1 MKLVIVG
8 LLVAQLLA
16 TCSPPYHRPDTQEPA
31 TYRFEPASSQ
41 LVPAMGE
48 LGWWQVFRDPQLQ
61 SLLRTAVANNA
72 DILVAAQ
79 RLQQAEAQ
87 YTIVSGEQYP
97 QINAVLSAQYQ
108 QTNGQRPV
116 LSPRSTFAPNGLLTL
131 QYELDFF
138 GKIHSQV
145 AAANAQVLQTE
156 FARETVT
163 AAVVS
168 SVATLYFQLLELDE
182 ELDISRKAL
191 AARTASLSLVRA
203 RLEGG
208 IGTLQDV
215 RQAQELVAQTAAAIP
230 LIQRGLGMTEDAL
243 SILLGQYPGAIGRD
257 LPLNDQIALPDVPAV
272 GLPSELLEQRP
283 DVRESEEA
291 LIAADAQIGVAR
303 ALLFPQVTITAAVGA
318 GTAQANGLTLPAIAL
333 PGPGDKTIGPI
344 TFPQSNYGQGYVSI
358 LPQIVQQIFNAGAAR
373 ANYAASQAGEE
384 AAVLQYIQSVQ
395 QAFGDVSDD
404 LLSYQK
410 YKENDLAELANAA
423 AAVDSARLANL
434 RFEGGVTSYLEVLSS
449 QTQAY
454 GAQIS
459 LAQADLNER
468 LALVQLY
475 KATGGGWQPEPQRTN
490 TPLLPMAIPHPTP
503 PQSMPVI
510 QPTPVM
516 QPTQRQ
522 SP

>member
-1 MKLVIVG
+1 VKLIIVG

-16 TCSPPYHRPDTQEPA
+16 TCSPAYHRPGTQEPSS
-31 TYRFEPASSQ
+31 YRFEQPASQ
-41 LVPAMGE
+41 LMPP
-48 LGWWQVFRDPQLQ
+48 LGALGYWQVFKDPQL
-61 SLLRTAVANNA
+61 LALIRTAVAHNA

-79 RLQQAEAQ
+79 RVQQAEAQ
-87 YTIVSGEQYP
+87 YTIVSGQQYP
-97 QINAVLSAQYQ
+97 QINAVLSAEYN

-116 LSPRSTFAPNGLLTL
+116 LSPRSTFEPHGLLTL

-138 GKIHSQV
+138 GKVHSQV

-156 FARETVT
+156 FARETTT

-182 ELDISRKAL
+182 ELAISKKAL
-191 AARTASLSLVRA
+191 AARAQSLALVRA

-230 LIQRGLGMTEDAL
+230 LIQRASGQTEDAL
-243 SILLGQYPGAIGRD
+243 SILLGYYPNDVPRG
-257 LPLNDQIALPDVPAV
+257 LSLNQQIALPEVPAA

-283 DVRESEEA
+283 DVRASEEA
-291 LIAADAQIGVAR
+291 LIAANAQIGEAR

-318 GTAQANGLTLPAIAL
+318 GTVQTNGLSIPAVTLPGGRTL
-333 PGPGDKTIGPI
+333 GPI
-344 TFPQSNYGQGYVSI
+344 NFAQSNYGQGYVQL

-373 ANYAASQAGEE
+373 ANLSATEAGEE
-384 AAVLQYIQSVQ
+384 AAVIQYVQSVQ
-395 QAFGDVSDD
+395 QAFGEVSDD

-410 YKENDLAELANAA
+410 YRENDLANAAYAA
-423 AAVDSARLANL
+423 AAVDSVRLADL
-434 RFEGGVTSYLEVLSS
+434 RFEGGVTSYLEVLQS
-449 QTQAY
+449 QTASY

-475 KATGGGWQPEPQRTN
+475 KATGGGWQPEPTVPVSPQ
-490 TPLLPMAIPHPTP
+490 PLPTP
-503 PQSMPVI
+503 
-510 QPTPVM
+510 TP
-516 QPTQRQ
+516 
-522 SP
+522 